1 MADAIRHRTK
11 NSLVYIS
18 VDLDCLDPCFAP
30 GVSVPSP
37 GGLSSVELIYLL
49 NKSLGGRVVGLDI
62 VELCPD
68 FDVNGMTASL
78 AARILSE
85 CIASIKIK

>member
-1 MADAIRHRTK
+1 MIQQRTR
-11 NSLVYIS
+11 NSLLYIS
-18 VDLDCLDPCFAP
+18 IDLDCLDPCFAP

-37 GGLSSVELIYLL
+37 GGLSSMELIYLL
-49 NKSLGGRVVGLDI
+49 NKSLAGRVVGLDI

-85 CIASIKIK
+85 GIASISVK